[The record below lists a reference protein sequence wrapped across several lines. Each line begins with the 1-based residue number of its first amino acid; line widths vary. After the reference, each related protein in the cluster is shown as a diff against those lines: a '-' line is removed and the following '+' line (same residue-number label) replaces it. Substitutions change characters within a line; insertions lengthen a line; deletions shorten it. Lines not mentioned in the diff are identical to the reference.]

1 MQKIPV
7 LFLGSEN
14 RKNKVL
20 LENFPEFT
28 LTITQNSHFDLKT
41 VTIES
46 YGQFRWSFDH
56 KYAEFTVLFDFSS
69 ILAFIEF
76 ICMAVY
82 AFLVEIISHSLVTA
96 DGTVRGALV
105 HN

>member
-1 MQKIPV
+1 MKYAKNTGAV
-7 LFLGSEN
+7 FLGPEN
-14 RKNKVL
+14 RKNKV
-20 LENFPEFT
+20 FWKIFTEFT

-69 ILAFIEF
+69 I
-76 ICMAVY
+76 
-82 AFLVEIISHSLVTA
+82 
-96 DGTVRGALV
+96 
-105 HN
+105 

>member
-1 MQKIPV
+1 MDRGELCREISLLPFRPFYHSESAFHQKIHFYEICRKYRFY
-7 LFLGSEN
+7 FLGPEK
-14 RKNKVL
+14 RKTKV
-20 LENFPEFT
+20 FWKIFTEFT

-69 ILAFIEF
+69 F
-76 ICMAVY
+76 
-82 AFLVEIISHSLVTA
+82 S
-96 DGTVRGALV
+96 
-105 HN
+105 

>member
-1 MQKIPV
+1 MKHAKNTGAV
-7 LFLGSEN
+7 FLGSEN
-14 RKNKVL
+14 HKTKVSWKI
-20 LENFPEFT
+20 FPEFT

-69 ILAFIEF
+69 
-76 ICMAVY
+76 
-82 AFLVEIISHSLVTA
+82 FL
-96 DGTVRGALV
+96 
-105 HN
+105 